1 MKPTVQLSVILT
13 AHGDPKCFHALLK
26 NLLSFENGRFEVII
40 IHDGSETVMS
50 RFIESEIRN
59 SSNERVFLYEHSRP
73 AGRGASLNEGLLHAE
88 GAYIWA
94 PLRADRLNESLLLEA
109 LQRFKSEPVA
119 FWSLDYPLP
128 GKLTDWI
135 LAADEGDLPDDSCL
149 LWNRNVIE
157 RENFFFNPFLES
169 LHGAELA
176 MRISQEHSWVKTDP
190 FFVVAEDQS
199 PLARIGDMKEL
210 VFSALRLTE
219 EKSISEQLM
228 ASFATAEQYIRKRE
242 EDDLGL
248 FQARQHLA
256 EGNSNKSLELVERYL
271 KRNPENQE
279 GLRIKISSLEKLRR
293 HVEAAELKHRLFRKA
308 RIEAELPAAPDADE
322 ELSSEEQPPGTE
334 KASDRSEEPVAAT
347 PPIAE
352 EPDERDRV
360 AQIDPKS
367 DETAAPAQGGEA
379 SSSQSEPLVSV
390 VIPTTAH
397 GKSLLEECLIH
408 LEKAVRD
415 LNVELII
422 VDNASLDD
430 TFDYLEQLTRNKFLN
445 VKVIVNQVNKGFP
458 AALNQGFDLAK
469 GEYIL
474 FMHNDLLPDP
484 DCVTFL
490 MEVLKVSEEADMVL
504 PLLSETENKT
514 QLEGSQT
521 ESSLRESDTADSCC
535 FMVRGA
541 LSVRFDEEFRP
552 CFFEMEDFCRQVRS
566 TGKKILVQSGAKA
579 VHRGGSTSKAM
590 ALHLDSE
597 QMWSNRARYRKK
609 WFPERTVRIPD
620 EGSHAERFRRLGAPL
635 NPLEPDAEW
644 LNGVRDY
651 LTSEVRTE
659 ILRGS
664 WNEEE
669 LFTIM
674 LTLLIADERELLRT
688 LEERLNGIRPDR
700 TLLKLFILYYYRK
713 NIYSRCRH
721 YIQMAHQEDPEF
733 ELFQLRML
741 ISEKEY
747 DRAIPLLNN
756 LLALYPSSPELYS
769 HAAEIYRQNQEDAEA
784 ESFYAMAH
792 QLHPVKYRHHAGGFT
807 LKV

>member
-1 MKPTVQLSVILT
+1 MKPTVQLSAILT
-13 AHGDPKCFHALLK
+13 THGDPNHFHALLK

-50 RFIESEIRN
+50 RFIESEIRK
-59 SSNERVFLYEHSRP
+59 SSNERVFLYEHKRP

-88 GAYIWA
+88 GDYIWA
-94 PLRADRLNESLLLEA
+94 PLRAERLNESLLLEA

-119 FWSLDYPLP
+119 FWSLDYSLP
-128 GKLTDWI
+128 GKLTEWI
-135 LAADEGDLPDDSCL
+135 SAADEGELPDDSCL

-190 FFVVAEDQS
+190 FFVVTEDQS
-199 PLARIGDMKEL
+199 PLAGIADMKEL

-219 EKSISEQLM
+219 EKATSEQLM

-256 EGNSNKSLELVERYL
+256 EGNPNKSLELVERYL

-308 RIEAELPAAPDADE
+308 RAEVDLPAEADAYEALSRVEETSARESEPEGSEASVTDHLQMTEEPEDREVVVQKNREADE
-322 ELSSEEQPPGTE
+322 EAASAQEHEAPS
-334 KASDRSEEPVAAT
+334 SDRA
-347 PPIAE
+347 
-352 EPDERDRV
+352 
-360 AQIDPKS
+360 
-367 DETAAPAQGGEA
+367 
-379 SSSQSEPLVSV
+379 PLVSV

-397 GKSLLEECLIH
+397 GKSLLEGCLVR
-408 LEKAVRD
+408 LEEAVRD
-415 LNVELII
+415 LRVELII

-469 GEYIL
+469 GDYIL
-474 FMHNDLLPDP
+474 FMHNDLLPESK
-484 DCVTFL
+484 CVATL
-490 MEVLKVSEEADMVL
+490 METLEASEEADMAL
-504 PLLSETENKT
+504 PLLSETENRM
-514 QLEGSQT
+514 QLEAG
-521 ESSLRESDTADSCC
+521 EAEEGLRETELADSCC
-535 FMVRGA
+535 FMVRGS

-552 CFFEMEDFCRQVRS
+552 CFFEMEDFCREVRS
-566 TGKKILVQSGAKA
+566 TGRKILVQPRAKA
-579 VHRGGSTSKAM
+579 VHSGGSTSRAM

-609 WFPERTVRIPD
+609 WFPERTVRIAE

-644 LNGVRDY
+644 LNTVRDY

-688 LEERLNGIRPDR
+688 LEERLDGIRPDS

-721 YIQMAHQEDPEF
+721 YIRMADQDDPEF

-747 DRAIPLLNN
+747 ERAIPLLNE

-769 HAAEIYRQNQEDAEA
+769 HAAEIYRQNREEAEA